1 MPLVL
6 MLRHE
11 GAIAIAGVRGSLT
24 LSPTLRGFK
33 KQIERSF
40 TDATRG
46 LVLDLTE
53 VPEMDSAGI
62 GELVALYSSAKRR
75 GFDVALA
82 GANSRLTGTLRLT
95 RLDAFFRFYEDVDS
109 ALAAQ

>member
-1 MPLVL
+1 MLPANRLYFQL
-6 MLRHE
+6 RRTRTRIRTPRKPHMSILLRLRHE
-11 GAIAIAGVRGSLT
+11 GSIAIAGVRGSLT

-46 LVLDLTE
+46 LVLDLAE

-75 GFDVALA
+75 G
-82 GANSRLTGTLRLT
+82 
-95 RLDAFFRFYEDVDS
+95 
-109 ALAAQ
+109 